1 MRWVRYIAAIVL
13 LLIAGLW
20 GATRV
25 VPRWQ
30 ARQLTPVMT
39 AYLRAAAAGDSVALT
54 RVTDSPAP
62 VRWALL
68 VHRRAPAFLDEA
80 AQRARPERVGF
91 RGDTAIVSYRIP
103 RPVPDPE
110 CTFRPLDNVQGRFLR
125 GSDSVWRLLSA
136 SVPIC

>member
-1 MRWVRYIAAIVL
+1 MRRVRYIAAIVL

-20 GATRV
+20 GATRI

-39 AYLRAAAAGDSVALT
+39 AYLGAAAAGDSVALT

-68 VHRRAPAFLDEA
+68 V
-80 AQRARPERVGF
+80 
-91 RGDTAIVSYRIP
+91 
-103 RPVPDPE
+103 
-110 CTFRPLDNVQGRFLR
+110 RPLDNVQGRFLR